1 MTVILGGV
9 LLAAGVVLFILE
21 PIFSGHR
28 APLYDGDDVYDDA
41 AAKRRIALTALR
53 DLEYDRATGKV
64 DGEDYERLRAE
75 LSREALKHLE
85 AKAAQAPEAGA
96 SGADGAAELGVEMG
110 LEAEIARIRAA
121 LREGMACPAC
131 DTVNREGSSFCS
143 RCGKALTSQEAA
155 GATG

>member
-1 MTVILGGV
+1 MTAILGGV

-64 DGEDYERLRAE
+64 DGEDYERLKAE

-85 AKAAQAPEAGA
+85 TRTAQDPAEGGEG
-96 SGADGAAELGVEMG
+96 SDADLGVEMG

-121 LREGMACPAC
+121 LREGMTCPSC
-131 DTVNREGSSFCS
+131 DAVNREGSGFCS
-143 RCGKALTSQEAA
+143 RCGASLTSQEAA
-155 GATG
+155 GAKG

>member
-1 MTVILGGV
+1 MTAILGGV

-21 PIFSGHR
+21 PVFRGQR

-64 DGEDYERLRAE
+64 DGDDYERLKAE

-85 AKAAQAPEAGA
+85 ARTAATPSDGSEDEAQSRG
-96 SGADGAAELGVEMG
+96 LGVEMG

-121 LREGMACPAC
+121 LREGMTCPAC
-131 DTVNREGSSFCS
+131 DAVNREGSSFCS
-143 RCGKALTSQEAA
+143 RCGATLTSQEAA
-155 GATG
+155 GARE